1 MHGAPIRKCVR
12 VDLNTQNDMS
22 VGPESLFHF
31 FGNLQPPFPSPW
43 HLVAIVRNSQQRR
56 IIFFL
61 NPIGS
66 DRWRWP
72 VLKVV
77 HMSHPTNVV
86 IGSACC
92 WARAVGCKAS
102 ALPSPAM
109 NSGRRISHVSEPL
122 YGEQSIAT
130 TGTASGIRGE
140 IPSIFFAAREA
151 GRGPTCHPA
160 FHLRCPVVGVKPPSP
175 RVTETAAG

>member
-1 MHGAPIRKCVR
+1 VTH
-12 VDLNTQNDMS
+12 
-22 VGPESLFHF
+22 SLYRTDFCIADQR
-31 FGNLQPPFPSPW
+31 NASTNPSPW

-61 NPIGS
+61 DPIGS

-72 VLKVV
+72 VLKLV
-77 HMSHPTNVV
+77 HMSHPANVV

-109 NSGRRISHVSEPL
+109 NSRRRISHVSEPL

-151 GRGPTCHPA
+151 GCGPTLPSSLSSATSGSWGEAAVASRHRDR
-160 FHLRCPVVGVKPPSP
+160 RC
-175 RVTETAAG
+175 